1 MEEVHAEME
10 AKVSERT
17 AEIETGI
24 NGEMVTLRLS
34 EKGGMISTVT
44 LPPDRARAIG
54 KHLIGQANLISPPDG
69 PEPGEPDEQ

>member
-34 EKGGMISTVT
+34 EKGGMISIVT

-54 KHLIGQANLISPPDG
+54 KHLIGQANLISPAEG
-69 PEPGEPDEQ
+69 PEPGE